1 MNCNNIK
8 FSSHAIQRMFE
19 RGIKKQSVVEVIR
32 SGKIIASYP
41 DDEPY
46 PSFLMLGFENDT
58 PIHLAIDQNEK
69 TGDCYVITVYFPKS
83 DIWQAGFKKRRE
95 L

>member
-19 RGIKKQSVVEVIR
+19 RAIKKQSVVEVIR
-32 SGKIIASYP
+32 SGKIIDSYP

-58 PIHLAIDQNEK
+58 PIHLAIAQNEK